1 MSTTEALRNGDGNT
15 VTFNFPF
22 EYLEESD
29 VKVTVVGEPEQI
41 QDTHYSFSS
50 LTEITFVTP
59 PPIGTGN
66 VRIFRET
73 DSTSLRSQFFAGS
86 AIRAQDL
93 NENFNQTLYVSQEVN
108 ERFIDT
114 NNAVFA
120 ADVSL
125 GGFKITNLADGV
137 AAADAVNK
145 SQLDAT
151 QNANDAT
158 LATAVSDAQAAQTA
172 AETAKTSAETA
183 ATTASNSATTAGNNA
198 TTASGHAD
206 AAAASAAQ
214 ASAFAGAAANFA
226 ADPVFFG
233 IRRNVANGR
242 TVLRVDYSE
251 ATNTTNVYDPQNY
264 YYKGKSTSM
273 VATNGMLHTT
283 GSNVGEPKIAFA
295 TATDASRTS
304 GHVYIQLHN

>member
-50 LTEITFVTP
+50 LTEITFVTAP
-59 PPIGTGN
+59 PAGTGN

-93 NENFNQTLYVSQEVN
+93 NENFNQTLFVSQEVN

-120 ADVSL
+120 ADVNL

-137 AAADAVNK
+137 AATDAVNK
-145 SQLDAT
+145 GQLDAT
-151 QNANDAT
+151 QNFNDTQLTQSVTDAT
-158 LATAVSDAQAAQTA
+158 TQATAAATSATNAGNYATNAATSATAAQAAATNANA
-172 AETAKTSAETA
+172 ANVA
-183 ATTASNSATTAGNNA
+183 AQ
-198 TTASGHAD
+198 GHAAD
-206 AAAASAAQ
+206 AAAY
-214 ASAFAGAAANFA
+214 AGAAANFA

-233 IRRNVANGR
+233 IRRNVSNGR

-264 YYKGKSTSM
+264 NYKGKSTSM
-273 VATNGMLHTT
+273 VATNGMLHTS

-295 TATDASRTS
+295 TTTDASRTS

>member
-1 MSTTEALRNGDGNT
+1 MSTTEALRDGDGNT

-29 VKVTVVGEPEQI
+29 VKVTVVGEPTQI

-59 PPIGTGN
+59 PPAGTGN

-137 AAADAVNK
+137 ATTDAVNK

-151 QNANDAT
+151 QNANDAA
-158 LATAVSDAQAAQTA
+158 LATAVSNAQAAQTA
-172 AETAKTSAETA
+172 AETAKTGAETA
-183 ATTASNSATTAGNNA
+183 ASTASTSATTAGTNA

-206 AAAASAAQ
+206 DAAASAAAAA
-214 ASAFAGAAANFA
+214 ASAGAAANFTGA
-226 ADPVFFG
+226 PVFLG
-233 IRRNVANGR
+233 LKRNVANGR

-251 ATNTTNVYDPQNY
+251 GSNTTNTYDPKDY
-264 YYKGKSTSM
+264 YYKQQYTCQILD
-273 VATNGMLHTT
+273 NGILHTT
-283 GSNVGEPKIAFA
+283 GSNLGEPKFAFA
-295 TATDASRTS
+295 TTTDASRTS
-304 GHVYIQLHN
+304 GHVYIQLH